1 MARHPKTTKP
11 GEVETTGHSWDGI
24 EELNTPLP
32 RWWLWTFYATIVWGV
47 IYTIL
52 FPAWPLVNGATPG
65 VLGYSTRGAVAAEIE
80 RVSAANKALDDT
92 LAATEVSAVAGD
104 PALLQYATAG
114 GAAVFRTY
122 CAQCHGAGAAGVQ
135 AAGYPNLL
143 DDDWLW
149 GGTVDDIHTTLLHG
163 IRWDA
168 DPDTRFSEMPAFAD
182 VLTTEEIAAVAQFV
196 LKVSGQ
202 DHDAAQAEAG
212 TVLYA
217 DNCASCHGDEA
228 RGDPTQ
234 GFPNL
239 TDAVWMYGNGAEAIV
254 AQITQPRNGQMPAW
268 AGRLSDAQVKK
279 VAVYVHGLGGGQ

>member
-1 MARHPKTTKP
+1 MAKQPQKP
-11 GEVETTGHSWDGI
+11 APGQTETTGHSWDGI

-32 RWWLWTFYATIVWGV
+32 RWWLWTFYATIVWGI

-52 FPAWPLVNGATPG
+52 FPAWPMLTGATPG
-65 VLGYSTRGAVAAEIE
+65 VLGYSTRGAVAAEID
-80 RVSAANKALDDT
+80 RVNAGNKALDDK
-92 LAATEVSAVAGD
+92 LAATEVSAVPAD
-104 PALLQYATAG
+104 PELLQYATAG

-149 GGTVDDIHTTLLHG
+149 GGTVDDIHTTLQHG

-182 VLTTEEIAAVAQFV
+182 LLTTEEIASVAQYV
-196 LKVSGQ
+196 LKLSGQ
-202 DHDAAQAEAG
+202 EHDAAGAEAG

-217 DNCASCHGDEA
+217 DNCAACHGEA
-228 RGDPTQ
+228 GVGDPTQ

-254 AQITQPRNGQMPAW
+254 AQITRPRNGKMPAW
-268 AGRLSDAQVKK
+268 GARLSPEQVKK